1 MLNAKELYRFDEFEL
16 DPVRR
21 VLSHRNEPVLLTPK
35 AFDVLA
41 YLVLNPGRVVTKDEL
56 LKTVWPDSFVEEG
69 NLAQYISG
77 LRKALGDKASLIA
90 TVPGRGYQLGAQVIT
105 TQALTEQGR
114 NRLPDAHPGDVLVR
128 RVREHTRMVI
138 ENNSPEHASLAL
150 PAATPSRRNAV
161 LRWGGVALLA
171 AALIALAAIL
181 AWKHF
186 ASPPQI
192 RKVMVADF
200 ANTTGDAAFDHT
212 LKRALEIDLEQSP
225 YIDVMSEREAMN
237 ILKLMGLN
245 SASAITP
252 AIAKEICERSNRQV
266 LLTGNIAAMGQEYLL
281 TLEATDCASGKELA
295 GAKAVA
301 AGKENALVALDSVA
315 DHVRRDLGESSQS
328 LENYQVPIVEAT
340 TPSFEALEAYSTGQY
355 LGAQGKSEIETLP
368 FYQRAVELDPQFAMA
383 YGAIGSEYYNLS
395 EYNIASQYFR
405 KAFELSGRISAKEK
419 LILQAHYYC
428 EGEKDVLQGIQVY
441 WMWAGA
447 YPHDWAPWLNL
458 ANEYTQLGQYAP
470 AIAAGERAVEEA
482 PDRIKAKAYSVL
494 ARAYR
499 RANRFADAK
508 SLALR
513 AQKRGADSPGLRS
526 TLLQMAFAENDPAA
540 LAREIKWGEDHN
552 GGWYFQDNLAGGE
565 ATTGHYRKAEE
576 LFRSAYGSAINEKLV
591 ETADEILLDHAQVE
605 YEFGLPEDSR
615 ATLKRINSVKTAS
628 PDLAILNA
636 ELGNTSFAESYLAEQ
651 SSNTHPGTHMA
662 YLNLPLLRAA
672 LAMGRDKP
680 LDAVEALEPARPYE
694 MANYAV
700 LTLRA
705 EAYLMAGRPEMATAE
720 YQKILANPGIDPI
733 SPLYP
738 LAHLGLA
745 HAYAARNNISASR
758 SEYEKFFD
766 LWKNADAD
774 VPILKQA
781 RAEYSRL
788 K

>member
-1 MLNAKELYRFDEFEL
+1 MLLNAKELYRFDEFEL

-90 TVPGRGYQLGAQVIT
+90 TVPGRGYQFGAQVLT
-105 TQALTEQGR
+105 TQVLADQAPDG
-114 NRLPDAHPGDVLVR
+114 LPDARPGDILVQ
-128 RVREHTRMVI
+128 RVRERTRVVI
-138 ENNSPEHASLAL
+138 ENNAPEHASLAL
-150 PAATPSRRNAV
+150 PAATPSRRNAA
-161 LRWGGVALLA
+161 LLWGGVALLA
-171 AALIALAAIL
+171 AALIALAATL
-181 AWKHF
+181 AWRHF
-186 ASPPQI
+186 APPPQI

-200 ANTTGDAAFDHT
+200 ANSTGDAAFDHT

-225 YIDVMSEREAMN
+225 YVDVMSEREAMS

-266 LLTGNIAAMGQEYLL
+266 LLTGNIAPMGQEYLL

-301 AGKENALVALDSVA
+301 AGKENVLAALDSVA
-315 DHVRRDLGESSQS
+315 DHIRRELGESTQS
-328 LENYQVPIVEAT
+328 LESYQVPIVEAT

-395 EYNIASQYFR
+395 EYNIAAQYYR
-405 KAFELSGRISAKEK
+405 KAFELSDRISAKEK
-419 LILQAHYYC
+419 LTIQAHYYC

-441 WMWAGA
+441 WIWAGA
-447 YPHDWAPWLNL
+447 YPHDWSPWLNL

-470 AIAAGERAVEEA
+470 AINAGERAVEEA
-482 PDRIKAKAYSVL
+482 PDRARAYSVL

-499 RANRFADAK
+499 RANRFTDAK

-513 AQKRGADSPGLRS
+513 AQKRGADSAGLHS
-526 TLLQMAFAENDPAA
+526 TLIQMAFAENDPAA

-565 ATTGHYRKAEE
+565 ATAGHYLKAEE
-576 LFRSAYGSAINEKLV
+576 LYNSAYDSAINEKLV
-591 ETADEILLDHAQVE
+591 ETADEILLDQAQVE

-628 PDLAILNA
+628 PDLAILSA
-636 ELGNTSFAESYLAEQ
+636 ELGDVAFAERYLAEQ
-651 SSNTHPGTHMA
+651 SSNKHPGTHMA
-662 YLNLPLLRAA
+662 YLNLPLLRAT

-705 EAYLMAGRPEMATAE
+705 EAYLKAGRPEMAAAE
-720 YQKILANPGIDPI
+720 YQKILANPGIDPL

-738 LAHLGLA
+738 LAHLSLA
-745 HAYAARNNISASR
+745 RAYAAQNNISASR
-758 SEYEKFFD
+758 GEYEKFFD
-766 LWKNADAD
+766 SWKDADAD